1 MKSSRG
7 FPHLNRIHRIVSDL
21 RSLKKKKKS
30 MTVMGYIHVPP
41 FSSHTEHGKSWKIME
56 VMIKSWNNCHPEIKY
71 TYWGTNVSIPE
82 LCSFGV
88 NMGRPNIQLIPA
100 LPEIQISTMS
110 RRHGWR
116 LMNQRHLRSFS
127 LVQLL
132 HENEVASLLINPAA
146 SQGKFMGYPGYPL

>member
-1 MKSSRG
+1 
-7 FPHLNRIHRIVSDL
+7 
-21 RSLKKKKKS
+21 
-30 MTVMGYIHVPP
+30 
-41 FSSHTEHGKSWKIME
+41 
-56 VMIKSWNNCHPEIKY
+56 
-71 TYWGTNVSIPE
+71 
-82 LCSFGV
+82 
-88 NMGRPNIQLIPA
+88 MGRPNIQLIPA

-110 RRHGWR
+110 RQHGWR